1 MNKSKLNFII
11 DIFMFICMTLI
22 ASIGFL
28 IKFILIPGRESWE
41 IYGKNVDLLLFGMDR
56 HQWGTIHLYIA
67 FILLAL
73 LVLHIFLHWKMIVG
87 LYHKLITSPKIR
99 KISFWIFMSV
109 FIFLIVFPFAVNPKV
124 VDRGLGKGHYNTR
137 KGNENGIKT
146 TIKQHENKLQ
156 NNSHEKYTASGIA
169 IEVRGFMT
177 LTDVAQKYNVPINI
191 LIAQL
196 GIPKSAGLS
205 VQQLG
210 RLRKIYNFKMT
221 DVEKIIYAYR
231 KSH

>member
-1 MNKSKLNFII
+1 
-11 DIFMFICMTLI
+11 MFICMTLI

-28 IKFILIPGRESWE
+28 IKFTLIPGRESWE

-99 KISFWIFMSV
+99 KISLWVFMSV
-109 FIFLIVFPFAVNPKV
+109 SIFLIVFPFAVNPKV
-124 VDRGLGKGHYNTR
+124 VDRGFGKGHYNTR
-137 KGNENGIKT
+137 KGNENGIKI

-156 NNSHEKYTASGIA
+156 SNSHEKYTASGIA

-191 LIAQL
+191 LIDQL

-221 DVEKIIYAYR
+221 DVEKIIYTYR